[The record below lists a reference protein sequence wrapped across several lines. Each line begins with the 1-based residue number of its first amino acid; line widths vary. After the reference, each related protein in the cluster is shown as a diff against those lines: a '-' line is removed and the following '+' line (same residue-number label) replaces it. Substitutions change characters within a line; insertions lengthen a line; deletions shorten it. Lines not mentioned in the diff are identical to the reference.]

1 MPGHRR
7 DAERVMDGRWG
18 KFCVDRIAYA
28 RQPVPFGGQFPDLIV
43 SQPAETV
50 QPSAVFMVDLM
61 QIKHPVCRV
70 RIVPE
75 NEARPVLARVGALAN
90 PVHFDGLLRN
100 MIVLHNHDGFGGI
113 AISQNTCDVR
123 RKQKITIAEHGPAV
137 V

>member
-18 KFCVDRIAYA
+18 KFGVDWIAYA

-50 QPSAVFMVDLM
+50 QPSSVFMVDLM
-61 QIKHPVCRV
+61 KIKHPVGRV

-75 NEARPVLARVGALAN
+75 NEAGPILARVNALHYA
-90 PVHFDGLLRN
+90 VHLHCLGRDVV
-100 MIVLHNHDGFGGI
+100 VLDHH
-113 AISQNTCDVR
+113 R
-123 RKQKITIAEHGPAV
+123 RL
-137 V
+137 